1 MTTRIA
7 INGFGRTGRALYR
20 AILERHLDIQIVAIN
35 DLGAPEA
42 LARLVRRDSVHGR
55 FPGTIT
61 VQGDD
66 LVADG
71 HHSRLLREPD
81 VEQLPWKE
89 LGVQVVAECTGRHRT
104 RDAAAAHLGA
114 GAERVV
120 VSAPCKEADATFVI
134 GVNDHEFDPER
145 HIVVSNASCTTNCFA
160 PMAKVLQDAFG
171 IESGLMTTVHAYTGD
186 QLLIDGLHKDPRRA
200 RSAALNIVP
209 TSTGAARAA
218 SLVLPS
224 LEGRFEESR
233 CGCRFRMARSPTSSR
248 FSRGPPRQRRSTRRS
263 SMRPADRS
271 VTSWSTRRSRW
282 SPLMWWGR
290 LLRASSTHRS
300 RWATTGSSRCLV
312 GTTTSGDTPTASPRC
327 ACWWVVAGS
336 RYPIGRTGSHG
347 HWFCAARPL
356 VH

>member
-224 LEGRFEESR
+224 LEGRFEGVSLR
-233 CGCRFRMARSPTSSR
+233 VPIPDGSITDFVALLA
-248 FSRGPPRQRRSTRRS
+248 
-263 SMRPADRS
+263 RPASAAQVNAAFLDAASGPLGHVLEYSQEPLVSTDVVGSAASCIFDSSLTLGHDRL
-271 VTSWSTRRSRW
+271 VKVFGWYDNE
-282 SPLMWWGR
+282 WGYSNR
-290 LLRASSTHRS
+290 LAEM
-300 RWATTGSSRCLV
+300 CMLV
-312 GTTTSGDTPTASPRC
+312 GG
-327 ACWWVVAGS
+327 G
-336 RYPIGRTGSHG
+336 GQ
-347 HWFCAARPL
+347 
-356 VH
+356 